1 MPIYGS
7 QGVKVEAYGLYDDMM
22 PTTSSL
28 SQFLV
33 QDLLNYPDGVHDLVG
48 EALRLKQ
55 ALIVETGN
63 VKLSRTDQLTYLLT
77 VHGS

>member
-33 QDLLNYPDGVHDLVG
+33 QDLLNYPDGVHDLLG
-48 EALRLKQ
+48 EALRVEQ

-63 VKLSRTDQLTYLLT
+63 VKLSPTYQLTYLLT
-77 VHGS
+77 VQGT